1 VNLAPA
7 TSFQAS
13 YAWSASAGRQ
23 VGYGDGRAILWNGS
37 ADSAV
42 DLTPDG
48 AVNALA
54 YGVAGNQQVG
64 FAQFGNHAQACVWSG
79 SASSWSSLHPANLTD
94 SIAYATDGQQQ
105 AGQAEGSGGSRAS
118 LWSGSAASWVDL
130 NPLGATESTAY
141 GVSGGQQV
149 GYARFAD
156 GVERAA
162 HWTGSAQSWV
172 NLHPSDAQ
180 SSRALAVHGGQ
191 QVGYVVIASANWLSH
206 ATLWNG
212 SAASRID
219 LNAFLPQEFD
229 SASAEGIWHDQSFT
243 YIVGEGHNFTT
254 GQTEALLWISPL
266 PCYANCDGSAISPV
280 LNAND
285 FACFLLKFATAD
297 PYANCDGSTS
307 DPILNAND
315 FACFLNR
322 FAAGCP

>member
-37 ADSAV
+37 ANSTI

-48 AVNALA
+48 AVTAVA
-54 YGVAGNQQVG
+54 YGVAGEQQAG
-64 FAQFGNHAQACVWSG
+64 FAQFGTRLEAGVWNG
-79 SASSWSSLHPANLTD
+79 SASTWSSLNPVPLTD
-94 SIAYATDGQQQ
+94 SIANATDGQQQ
-105 AGQAEGSGGSRAS
+105 AGMAAGHAS
-118 LWSGSAASWVDL
+118 VWSGSATSWADL
-130 NPLGATESTAY
+130 NPLGAAYSTAY

-149 GYARFAD
+149 GYVTFAD
-156 GVERAA
+156 HVERAA
-162 HWTGSAQSWV
+162 LWTGSAQSWV

-180 SSRALAVHGGQ
+180 ASRALAVHGGQ
-191 QVGYVVIASANWLSH
+191 QVGYIVIVSANWLSH

-229 SASAEGIWHDQSFT
+229 SASAEGIWHDQSNT

-254 GQTEALLWISPL
+254 GQTEALMWVSPL
-266 PCYANCDGSAISPV
+266 ACYANCDGSAISPV

-285 FACFLLKFATAD
+285 FACFLFKFATAD
-297 PYANCDGSTS
+297 PYANCDGSTTA
-307 DPILNAND
+307 PTLNAND
-315 FACFLNR
+315 FLCFLNR
-322 FAAGCP
+322 FASGCP